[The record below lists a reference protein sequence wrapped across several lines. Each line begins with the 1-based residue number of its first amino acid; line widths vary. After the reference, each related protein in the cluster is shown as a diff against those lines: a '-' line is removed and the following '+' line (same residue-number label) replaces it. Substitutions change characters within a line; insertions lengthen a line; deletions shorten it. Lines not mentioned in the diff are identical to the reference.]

1 MIPTTRSAKKSRET
15 ISLLRQHVRKFATT
29 SPALRSRAG
38 PDYDPRQT
46 TRRVHLLSVQVDLC
60 NLPSIRRAANQ
71 LISGTL
77 SKPSDLPNEDN
88 AFETLVDV
96 RIPRLDSVIFNA
108 GIGGWYGLDWPKVF
122 HNLFTKGLVS
132 ATTWPE
138 FKGALA
144 GHVIDPITGKK
155 GVGSGDVPQMGEVFC
170 ANVFGHYVF
179 AHRLAPLLS
188 RPAANDTSENAA
200 ILPPGRIIWETSI
213 EPDGSHFSLS
223 DIQATKTKAAY
234 ESTKRLTDLLALTS
248 TLPGSRPYV
257 ESYLTPDSTKSS
269 EKPAQLPKIYLVH
282 PGVVQTTL
290 FPLNAFMYFWYMV
303 VLYLTRWL
311 GSPWH
316 PITAYKGAC
325 APAWLAL
332 QQQEWLDSAGAERIK
347 WGSSTDF
354 WGECRVKKTEVDGW
368 GWEGKVEDVKALR
381 QEERWKGRKPGAK
394 DATEESLAEFKALGA
409 ECWKRME
416 ELRKEW
422 EERVD
427 EYLAKQG
434 EKA

>member
-1 MIPTTRSAKKSRET
+1 
-15 ISLLRQHVRKFATT
+15 
-29 SPALRSRAG
+29 
-38 PDYDPRQT
+38 
-46 TRRVHLLSVQVDLC
+46 VHLLSVQVDLC

-77 SKPSDLPNEDN
+77 STPSDLPNEDN